1 MTGPISA
8 RLTARLTALT
18 ASLLL
23 TAGCTASGQAEVPTT
38 GEAEAATTG
47 SEVASTAAPV
57 TDSAA
62 AQALAVVPAGID
74 AFTIVDHER
83 RAQRWGLPDISS
95 ADVPDSPAWDEWVS
109 RSIRATGGTLDPYV
123 VKMAQDWGWSSLDV
137 RWEVQLTSEGPP
149 SSVIALDEN
158 LDMNV
163 VLESLAGQERS
174 GPGDRPTFRLSPA
187 TADFLPF
194 FVATVLPDRH
204 LVVLGEPDEELLALA
219 AGDGNPTTTDPA
231 VTALL
236 DAVGPADWVSVTT
249 GVGACTD
256 PMTLNPRA
264 TPEQTEERF
273 EEFAALELAPLTAS
287 AVAVVDDEIGTI
299 VTGYAD
305 DATAAADLPRRT
317 ALWTDGSSAVTGQPY
332 PQIATLDDAV
342 AVGST
347 IEYTVSSPERGPIV
361 LTSMWAQRDTP
372 WAFC

>member
-1 MTGPISA
+1 MTGPLSA

-18 ASLLL
+18 AALLL
-23 TAGCTASGQAEVPTT
+23 TAGCTTSGRSEVPTT
-38 GEAEAATTG
+38 GEAEAVSTG
-47 SEVASTAAPV
+47 SKVASTAAPV

-95 ADVPDSPAWDEWVS
+95 GDVPDSPAWDEWVS

-123 VKMAQDWGWSSLDV
+123 VKMAEDWGWSSLDV
-137 RWEVQLTSEGPP
+137 RWEVQLTTDGPP
-149 SSVIALDEN
+149 SSVIALDQDV
-158 LDMNV
+158 DMDV
-163 VLESLAGQERS
+163 VLESLAGQDRS
-174 GPGDRPTFRLSPA
+174 GPDDRPTFRLSPA

-204 LVVLGEPDEELLALA
+204 LLVLGEPDEELLAQA
-219 AGDGNPTTTDPA
+219 AGEGDSLATDPE

-249 GVGACTD
+249 GGGACTD
-256 PMTLNPRA
+256 PMELNPRA
-264 TPEQTEERF
+264 APEQVQEQF
-273 EEFAALELAPLTAS
+273 EKFAALELAPVTAA
-287 AVAVVDDEIGTI
+287 AVAVIDDEVGTI

-305 DATAAADLPRRT
+305 DSTAAADLPRRT
-317 ALWTDGSSAVTGQPY
+317 ALWTDGTSAVTGQPY
-332 PQIATLDDAV
+332 PQIATLDGAV
-342 AVGST
+342 ASGST
-347 IEYTVSSPERGPIV
+347 IEYTVSSPARGPIV

-372 WAFC
+372 WSFC